1 MRPEIM
7 GMKVRSRD
15 GAKLGKV
22 VATGNK
28 VFTIEK
34 GIFFTDEYLASYDDI
49 ESTGD
54 GEVRLRL
61 GKDELLAREAP
72 LGDLG
77 EQAASTDMG
86 SSIAKETVSVPLS
99 EEELQAR
106 KQMTEVGEVRIKK
119 EVRTEQKTITV
130 PVSKESVVV
139 ERVAAEPGKAPAENA
154 FKEGEVR
161 IPIHEERVEVTK
173 RPVVKEEVR
182 VGKQVR
188 TDEQKI
194 SETVRKEEARVEG
207 TGEVERL
214 KGEPR
219 PSH

>member
-49 ESTGD
+49 ESTSD

-77 EQAASTDMG
+77 EQAASTDM
-86 SSIAKETVSVPLS
+86 SSGIAKETVSVPLS
-99 EEELQAR
+99 EEELHA
-106 KQMTEVGEVRIKK
+106 KKEMTEVGEVRIKK

-139 ERVAAEPGKAPAENA
+139 ERVAAEPGKAPAESA

-207 TGEVERL
+207 TGEVDRL
-214 KGEPR
+214 EGEPR